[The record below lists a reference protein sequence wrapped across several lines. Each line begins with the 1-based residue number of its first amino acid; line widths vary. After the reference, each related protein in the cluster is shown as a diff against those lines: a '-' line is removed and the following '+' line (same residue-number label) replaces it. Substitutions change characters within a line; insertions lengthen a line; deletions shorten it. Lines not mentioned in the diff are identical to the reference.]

1 MIKTKRDT
9 QQAESPTYFNMTAT
23 FREECKTIN
32 ELPAIARKLLET
44 HKDKRIFALRG
55 SMGAGKTTFM
65 QAIAK
70 ELNCNDIVSSPTF
83 SIVNEYTTTDN
94 GLIYHFDFY
103 RIKNL
108 QEAINIGVDEYLYSG
123 EYCFIEWAENIEEL
137 LPKETV
143 NIYIT
148 VNEQDLSREFIFDF

>member
-1 MIKTKRDT
+1 MFV
-9 QQAESPTYFNMTAT
+9 S
-23 FREECKTIN
+23 KTIN
-32 ELPAIARKLLET
+32 DLPIIARTLLET

-94 GLIYHFDFY
+94 TRIYHFDFY

-108 QEAINIGVDEYLYSG
+108 QEAINIGIDEYLYSG

-137 LPKETV
+137 LPEETV
-143 NIYIT
+143 NVYIT
-148 VNEQDLSREFIFDF
+148 VNEWDWREFLFFSLN